1 MSRVSTT
8 AFSNGSNMNNA
19 TAETETLHRVQI
31 SRVQASHT
39 DSHIADATPDTA
51 APTFFDGTY
60 FSSSPDGTVTHNDAG
75 DRPHLTEYSV
85 PKWRYL
91 YNTTMVILDL
101 LMTIIATCIVFACN
115 PGAYANVQN
124 MGTAD
129 YGVLSFLSLAC
140 ISWLIS
146 LYAARSYERHTMGEG
161 YGLYAKLLNAAF
173 IDFIML
179 CTLGYL
185 FHLNVPRSLNVFI
198 PILSLILV
206 IVERWLMRRALHRNR
221 AKGEFNY
228 PTIIIGSP
236 EGIRKTLKQLKA
248 CLSLGYAPI
257 AVCPVA
263 SVCDSDDPNAAQ
275 HLVSVPFIPA
285 NDEEARLKVL
295 ALNSHLPQTAK
306 RMKVRTIL
314 IADVLTHD
322 SETMRTL
329 SLAVES
335 MGIELALTASV
346 ADLSGANLQLH
357 NDPSMPILTARLAQY
372 SLPTRIFKRVCD
384 IVLSLVAIILNSPIM
399 LWAAYKVK
407 REDGGPVFY
416 SQTRIGIYG
425 KPFTMYKFRSM
436 RMNADKMDAEVAAA
450 AGVELGATFKVKDDP
465 RVTKIGKF
473 IRKTS
478 IDEVPQFFNV
488 LKGDMSMVGPRP
500 QRQYEVDQYSPLYST
515 RLLVKPGITG
525 PWQIS
530 GRNDLSQEQSEYADV
545 SYIQNWSI
553 TGDIA
558 ILLKTVG
565 AVFNGTGM

>member
-8 AFSNGSNMNNA
+8 ASATAQHMNSTTASATAQHMNST

-31 SRVQASHT
+31 SRAQAAHT
-39 DSHIADATPDTA
+39 DFHIADATPDTA

-124 MGTAD
+124 MGPSD
-129 YGVLSFLSLAC
+129 YGVFSFLSLAC

-236 EGIRKTLKQLKA
+236 EGISKTLKQLKA

-257 AVCPVA
+257 AVCPCCLCV
-263 SVCDSDDPNAAQ
+263 
-275 HLVSVPFIPA
+275 
-285 NDEEARLKVL
+285 
-295 ALNSHLPQTAK
+295 
-306 RMKVRTIL
+306 
-314 IADVLTHD
+314 
-322 SETMRTL
+322 
-329 SLAVES
+329 
-335 MGIELALTASV
+335 
-346 ADLSGANLQLH
+346 
-357 NDPSMPILTARLAQY
+357 
-372 SLPTRIFKRVCD
+372 
-384 IVLSLVAIILNSPIM
+384 
-399 LWAAYKVK
+399 
-407 REDGGPVFY
+407 
-416 SQTRIGIYG
+416 
-425 KPFTMYKFRSM
+425 
-436 RMNADKMDAEVAAA
+436 
-450 AGVELGATFKVKDDP
+450 
-465 RVTKIGKF
+465 
-473 IRKTS
+473 
-478 IDEVPQFFNV
+478 
-488 LKGDMSMVGPRP
+488 
-500 QRQYEVDQYSPLYST
+500 
-515 RLLVKPGITG
+515 
-525 PWQIS
+525 
-530 GRNDLSQEQSEYADV
+530 
-545 SYIQNWSI
+545 
-553 TGDIA
+553 
-558 ILLKTVG
+558 
-565 AVFNGTGM
+565 